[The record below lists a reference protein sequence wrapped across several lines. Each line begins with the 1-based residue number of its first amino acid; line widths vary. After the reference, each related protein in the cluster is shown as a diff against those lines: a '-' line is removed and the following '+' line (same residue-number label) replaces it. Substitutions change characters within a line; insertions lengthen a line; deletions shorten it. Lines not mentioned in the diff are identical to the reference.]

1 MGDNDFTAGDPW
13 GLPIDNSEELE
24 IDATP
29 VEDEALEVEIESQDE
44 NGSGALESLAAE
56 EDRELETVEASEP
69 IPEESEATIGEESD
83 HDEPMVE
90 PEPFGSWPS
99 PEVAETPQEDH
110 EPDDEEGAE
119 DEVEANDAEDE
130 EFVFKAPARTPLSQM
145 IAAAQSVVSS
155 VQGDQPGETAET
167 EEPDVD
173 LDAEQAFDEPD
184 VSEAEA
190 EADGSPAETPPE
202 PSEVVVF
209 ASEGMPTGDDDLP
222 AEPPAWLIVDAGTEE
237 PSPEPEAAVEEPSE
251 VGADQRFTP
260 EDIEAS
266 IVELAS
272 PEPTEVPYA
281 EDHFEMPETDD
292 AAGFAGVDLDSPP
305 GVYSELHDLAD
316 QDEQA
321 ETLLQEAAA
330 AFGRPEEL
338 APSGELAEDTTADAE
353 EIDSYAEALATEF
366 ETIDTSL
373 ETTDQP
379 IQELAE
385 DTTAD
390 AEEIDSYAEALATE
404 FETIDTSLETT
415 DQPIQELAEDTTAD
429 AEEIDSY
436 AEALATEFET
446 IDTSLETTDQPIQE
460 LAEDTTADAE
470 EIDSYAEALATE
482 FETIDTSLETTDQPI
497 QELAEDTTADA
508 EEIDSYAEALATEFE
523 TIDTSL
529 ETTDQPIQE
538 LAETGDAGGE
548 AAAYLSEVE
557 LGQALAGL
565 GDLPDAEL
573 PEEVTSVW
581 DEPDEEVSPTMG
593 AGDIAEPVAAIFS
606 GEESLEGPT
615 GDGDFDSVIE
625 PAAWDEEQ
633 SEPDDSVEEED
644 LLEDDPATAVD
655 ETEAVAPESEAAA
668 VAIDSPVAW
677 GTRYREAH
685 QGWIEDDEGRSTWRP
700 IVTSGASVAG
710 WDIDIYLGMVSGD
723 VTLDPE
729 GPGTIANE
737 VATARERAGRR
748 MLDEAL
754 ARGAHAV
761 VGVTFSVHEVAGTVL
776 VAASGVAVTLRT
788 PA

>member
-1 MGDNDFTAGDPW
+1 VGDNDFTAGDPW

-260 EDIEAS
+260 EDIEGS

-338 APSGELAEDTTADAE
+338 APSG
-353 EIDSYAEALATEF
+353 
-366 ETIDTSL
+366 
-373 ETTDQP
+373 
-379 IQELAE
+379 
-385 DTTAD
+385 
-390 AEEIDSYAEALATE
+390 
-404 FETIDTSLETT
+404 
-415 DQPIQELAEDTTAD
+415 
-429 AEEIDSY
+429 
-436 AEALATEFET
+436 
-446 IDTSLETTDQPIQE
+446 E